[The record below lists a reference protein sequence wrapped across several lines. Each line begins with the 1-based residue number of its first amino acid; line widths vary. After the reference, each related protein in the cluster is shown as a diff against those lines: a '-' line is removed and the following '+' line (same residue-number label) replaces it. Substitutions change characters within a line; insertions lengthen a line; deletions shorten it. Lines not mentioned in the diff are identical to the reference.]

1 MKTFKTC
8 FSAVFMALLILPGI
22 FMNRKED
29 AVSESEKRKLAEK
42 PRLQAED
49 GSLNRNFTA
58 DFETYFND
66 RIGFRDRMV
75 MTNAQVQYYVFGQI
89 DRGGIYNLGPHGELN
104 YIGGKVLKDYTRTN
118 LPDEAEL
125 LAAENAFRNLT
136 DYMEE
141 QGAVCF
147 YLQCWDK
154 HSIYPEQFSQH
165 VKQYEPLSMTDRY
178 EEVLLRNP
186 DLHVIETKEK
196 LLDAK
201 DDFEVYTV
209 WGDPAHWS
217 RRGARIAYRAA
228 MEKINEVTG
237 GDYRILTDED
247 YDLTSVDTGMT
258 IFNAIHR
265 PCMEPAYTLKAP
277 EAVRS
282 GEKPKIPDDSR
293 NVRFTNDAAGNDTT
307 LLIMGDSYINS
318 YLIKDLAESFGTAIL
333 IWGDYIKDM
342 RTIMETYHPDIVL
355 FENAERVPRF
365 KMVQNT
371 FGEQ

>member
-1 MKTFKTC
+1 
-8 FSAVFMALLILPGI
+8 
-22 FMNRKED
+22 
-29 AVSESEKRKLAEK
+29 
-42 PRLQAED
+42 
-49 GSLNRNFTA
+49 
-58 DFETYFND
+58 
-66 RIGFRDRMV
+66 
-75 MTNAQVQYYVFGQI
+75 
-89 DRGGIYNLGPHGELN
+89 
-104 YIGGKVLKDYTRTN
+104 
-118 LPDEAEL
+118 
-125 LAAENAFRNLT
+125 
-136 DYMEE
+136 
-141 QGAVCF
+141 
-147 YLQCWDK
+147 
-154 HSIYPEQFSQH
+154 
-165 VKQYEPLSMTDRY
+165 
-178 EEVLLRNP
+178 
-186 DLHVIETKEK
+186 
-196 LLDAK
+196 
-201 DDFEVYTV
+201 
-209 WGDPAHWS
+209 
-217 RRGARIAYRAA
+217 

-318 YLIKDLAESFGTAIL
+318 YLIKDFAESFGTTIL